1 MKNRGYAC
9 VLIACLLLFAG
20 CHAAKNDTDIEDKVI
35 SETVSEDGVLAFT
48 EYDTKVTCECD
59 LDKDG
64 KYEIITADYS
74 ETLKDHQLPI
84 NMTVMSDDREVIL
97 WQDPDM
103 GLPGM
108 GWKSYYVTVIDG
120 SAYLME
126 YHPPED
132 RQGLY
137 DYSLKI
143 FTIDSNGN
151 EVIYADINGDTKEAV
166 DEFNTQISK
175 YMDNA
180 YPLISTENG
189 NIMTSRLVLRGSE

>member
-1 MKNRGYAC
+1 
-9 VLIACLLLFAG
+9 
-20 CHAAKNDTDIEDKVI
+20 
-35 SETVSEDGVLAFT
+35 
-48 EYDTKVTCECD
+48 
-59 LDKDG
+59 
-64 KYEIITADYS
+64 
-74 ETLKDHQLPI
+74 
-84 NMTVMSDDREVIL
+84 
-97 WQDPDM
+97 
-103 GLPGM
+103 
-108 GWKSYYVTVIDG
+108 
-120 SAYLME
+120 ME

-166 DEFNTQISK
+166 DEFNKQISK

-180 YPLISTENG
+180 YPFISTENG